1 MKTTELLSRLL
12 NLVIENNLSIS
23 DVSQKTGLSQNYI
36 EGFFHNPSPNIEDIL
51 NIAQA
56 IGYNLTFS
64 RNFTE
69 YQKTDNSPEFLMCP
83 DPVAN
88 QLYIL
93 HRNEPVC
100 LIHVV
105 QSTPIRFVVQELY
118 TEMDN
123 PDDILNMPFVQR
135 AKDFFFNKPDRV
147 CGWS

>member
-1 MKTTELLSRLL
+1 MESRKKLIAKLQQLMAENKITQLELAERTGYMQSNISR
-12 NLVIENNLSIS
+12 IFAGKYS
-23 DVSQKTGLSQNYI
+23 
-36 EGFFHNPSPNIEDIL
+36 PSLDIIIT
-51 NIAQA
+51 IAQA

-64 RNFTE
+64 RTFTE
-69 YQKTDNSPEFLMCP
+69 CEKDNTPEFLMCP

-118 TEMDN
+118 SEMDN

-135 AKDFFFNKPDRV
+135 AKDFFFNNVKIDEN
-147 CGWS
+147 